1 MIKLNEVLLSIINKD
16 FKENELVTI
25 LELLVSELDIDTI
38 SEMARKENKSPNGIN
53 ISKCYRKIKIGKQKF
68 AVKGLRDSSV
78 LPF

>member
-38 SEMARKENKSPNGIN
+38 SEMARKENKSPNGIT
-53 ISKCYRKIKIGKQKF
+53 ISKRYKKIKIGKQKL
-68 AVKGLRDSSV
+68 AIKGIRDSSV

>member
-1 MIKLNEVLLSIINKD
+1 MIKLNEVLLSIANKD

-25 LELLVSELDIDTI
+25 LELVVSELDIDTI

-53 ISKCYRKIKIGKQKF
+53 ISKCYKKIKIGKQKL
-68 AVKGLRDSSV
+68 AIKGIRDSND